1 LFKLGM
7 KLKIWI
13 AAFKP
18 SMKLK
23 IRIVAFALSL
33 ISLLVLAAIDR
44 PLRTNAIGD
53 ADFGKP
59 KQFRASAVDSSQV
72 NQFSPV
78 FGCVD
83 RPPANPPIP
92 SLPAATIAQP
102 ITLARFRQDP
112 QLVATTTRP
121 VSTTSQPVKAAPNG
135 LPILGAKSAQFAAN
149 LPAPREVIALADP
162 SNYGDRYFKDL
173 NGRPAMPDPIV
184 VLHETVGSTGSVI
197 NYFQTNHGDEDEQ
210 ASYHTLVSLDGTL
223 VYFVPPDKRAFG
235 AGNSEFV
242 SASKREAVQTNPRR
256 PGSVNNFAYHISLE
270 TPWDGINN
278 AYTHSGYT
286 EAQYR
291 SLAWLIAKTG
301 VPNQRITTHR
311 AVDRSGERIDP
322 RSFDF
327 RTLFRFLSL
336 YPRTQEIAIGCPT
349 PPEKDA
355 TQVPSPK
362 KG

>member
-1 LFKLGM
+1 M
-7 KLKIWI
+7 KLKIRI

-23 IRIVAFALSL
+23 IRVVAFALTL
-33 ISLLVLAAIDR
+33 ISLLVLIAIDR

-53 ADFGKP
+53 ADFSKT
-59 KQFRASAVDSSQV
+59 KQFRASASDSSQL

-92 SLPAATIAQP
+92 SLPAATVAQP
-102 ITLARFRQDP
+102 ITLSRFRQDP
-112 QLVATTTRP
+112 QLVATANPTVTP
-121 VSTTSQPVKAAPNG
+121 TSQIVKAAPNG
-135 LPILGAKSAQFAAN
+135 LPILGAKSAKLTAT
-149 LPAPREVIALADP
+149 LPAPREVITLADP
-162 SNYGDRYFKDL
+162 SNYGDRYLKDL
-173 NGRPAMPDPIV
+173 NGRPAMPDPII

-197 NYFQTNHGDEDEQ
+197 DYFQTNHGDEDEQ
-210 ASYHTLVSLDGTL
+210 ASYHTLVSLDGTV

-235 AGNSEFV
+235 AGHSEFV
-242 SASKREAVQTNPRR
+242 SAAGRESVRTNPRR
-256 PGSVNNFAYHISLE
+256 SASVNNFAYHISLE

-301 VPNQRITTHR
+301 VPDRRITTHR

-336 YPRTQEIAIGCPT
+336 YPRTQEIAIGCPAQ
-349 PPEKDA
+349 PEKDA
-355 TQVPSPK
+355 VKIPAQN